1 MEDTPSKNLSEHD
14 QNIEYDSD
22 EEESEEDSE
31 ILKVRAENEVLQSMV
46 VSLEE
51 QIEKLSSQLSDTQQL
66 VSIEKEVYMLKN

>member
-1 MEDTPSKNLSEHD
+1 MEDTPRKNLSEHD

-22 EEESEEDSE
+22 EEDSEEDSE